1 MKRIPLPDVA
11 ISRDQ
16 VVVILVAFDGN
27 GIGRYLWGSCSV
39 ANCHRQIGLYAE
51 FIPET
56 FFEEGLKGQ
65 GASLYNQRLDAMG
78 MKAVEIQG
86 MLMVDNQPLGI
97 RATPLSDIQLRVV
110 ALVCDSSH
118 QNGVLL
124 STKFMGEH
132 LGEVRGDLRGLEMVI
147 DKSVGRL
154 RPFQDDIRPM
164 LSMECEETAV
174 QGLTLCF
181 AHTNLYLDACFL
193 EFLDASSLHLGKLI
207 DAANDHTPDPFL
219 DDQVGTGR
227 CLAIVG
233 ARLQRDVHRGSRQQ
247 GLVLWAY
254 GSEGI
259 HFGMTFATTHVVPL
273 ADDPAVGT
281 HYHCPHHRIRLRIL
295 LAVLGQLDTAAHEF
309 FVFCHIVDECLLFN
323 VYCL

>member
-1 MKRIPLPDVA
+1 MRPLRAIIVKRIPLPDVA

-16 VVVILVAFDGN
+16 VVVILMAFDGN

-174 QGLTLCF
+174 QGLTLC
-181 AHTNLYLDACFL
+181 
-193 EFLDASSLHLGKLI
+193 S
-207 DAANDHTPDPFL
+207 HTPTSTSMPASWSFL
-219 DDQVGTGR
+219 MPRPCTSANSSMQPTTT
-227 CLAIVG
+227 
-233 ARLQRDVHRGSRQQ
+233 RLILFLMIKSAQ
-247 GLVLWAY
+247 GGVL
-254 GSEGI
+254 
-259 HFGMTFATTHVVPL
+259 P
-273 ADDPAVGT
+273 
-281 HYHCPHHRIRLRIL
+281 
-295 LAVLGQLDTAAHEF
+295 
-309 FVFCHIVDECLLFN
+309 
-323 VYCL
+323 